1 MSAFTIRNAHDDD
14 FDRIFELWLENQA
27 MAIGQ
32 AIEQNQIAAFRA
44 ELLHTFS
51 RSHSHYYV
59 AVSDD
64 NNIIGWQ
71 SLTPLFSNPVMDSHI
86 SQSSTYV
93 DKAFFRLNIAHALFE
108 HAYRA
113 AKNSGISHIYGW
125 VQPNNKAIHEI
136 ASHFKHYKHSV
147 PGSSN
152 GKVPEFN
159 LYVVVVE

>member
-1 MSAFTIRNAHDDD
+1 MSAFTIRDAHHDD
-14 FDRIFELWLENQA
+14 FDHIFELWLESQA

-32 AIEQNQIAAFRA
+32 AIESHQVAALRA
-44 ELLHTFS
+44 EFLHTFS

-59 AVSDD
+59 AVSDA

-71 SLTPLFSNPVMDSHI
+71 SLTPLFSNPVMGPYI

-93 DKAFFRLNIAHALFE
+93 DKAFFRLNVAHTLFE
-108 HAYRA
+108 YAYRA
-113 AKNSGISHIYGW
+113 AKNIGISHIYGW

-136 ASHFKHYKHSV
+136 ASHFKHYKYSV
-147 PGSSN
+147 PGSDN
-152 GKVPEFN
+152 GQVPEFN